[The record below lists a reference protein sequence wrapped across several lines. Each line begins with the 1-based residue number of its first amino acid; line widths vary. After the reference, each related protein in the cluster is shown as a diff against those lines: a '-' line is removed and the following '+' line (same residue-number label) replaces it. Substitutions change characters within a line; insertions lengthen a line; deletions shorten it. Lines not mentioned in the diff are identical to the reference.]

1 MKDKRN
7 LYVTFLFMVV
17 LLVGLAA
24 CQNEEPTP
32 EPTTPSETTAGEP
45 SVLEDTNTRAV
56 NTGFG
61 TVTAEGEVKP
71 LRSANLSFQMGGN
84 VAEILTSEGADVK
97 EGDALLRLDALPLE
111 NAVRQAEAGKAAAD
125 ASLQAAQAR
134 LAVAQ
139 SSVARAEAGQKAAVA
154 QKALVEAGATPEEIA
169 AAEKNLAAAEAGI
182 VSAAGNRDSAVRVSD
197 AQVQAALA
205 ELTAVQTEVDQLQ
218 RFYDEDIIDFCF
230 DTPKGEICPLYGQ
243 VEEQTRFQLEALK
256 ANLAAAEAAV
266 AEARAGATPAES
278 YLAST
283 GVSAASSQRDLVQA
297 QLDLTLA
304 GARDEQIQQAQ
315 VGIDQANVG
324 VQQSQVQV
332 SIAEAAVTQA
342 EAAVVKAEADVE
354 AANKA
359 LERMTLFAPFDG
371 RVGTINS
378 EIGELVGPGLPVIQ
392 FGDTSGWQ
400 VETNDLTELD
410 VVGVKLGLPAEVRID
425 ALPGEV
431 VNGVVTDIAAVSQLI
446 RGDVT
451 YPVTITLEETDLPL
465 RWGMTATVDIDTE
478 S

>member
-1 MKDKRN
+1 MNEKRSKYRS
-7 LYVTFLFMVV
+7 LLLMVI

-24 CQNEEPTP
+24 CQNEEPAA
-32 EPTTPSETTAGEP
+32 EPTAAGETAAAP
-45 SVLEDTNTRAV
+45 SVLEDTNTRAI

-71 LRSANLSFQMGGN
+71 LRSAALSFQMGGN
-84 VAEILTSEGADVK
+84 VAEILTREGAQVK
-97 EGDALLRLDALPLE
+97 EGEALMRLDALPLE
-111 NAVRQAEAGKAAAD
+111 NAVRQAEAGRAAAE
-125 ASLQAAQAR
+125 ASLQAAEAR
-134 LAVAQ
+134 LAVAE
-139 SSVARAEAGQKAAVA
+139 SGVARAEAGQKAAVA

-182 VSAAGNRDSAVRVSD
+182 VTATGNQASAVRVSD
-197 AQVQAALA
+197 AQVQAAVA
-205 ELTAVQTEVDQLQ
+205 NLTAVQAEVEQLQ
-218 RFYDEDIIDFCF
+218 QFYDEDIIDFCF
-230 DTPKGEICPLYGQ
+230 DTPKGEICPLYGA

-266 AEARAGATPAES
+266 EEARAGATPAEA

-283 GVSAASSQRDLVQA
+283 GVSAAAAQRDLVQA

-304 GARDEQIQQAQ
+304 GAREEQIQQAQ
-315 VGIDQANVG
+315 VGVDQANVG
-324 VQQSQVQV
+324 IQQAQVQV
-332 SIAEAAVTQA
+332 ALAESAVTQA
-342 EAAVVKAEADVE
+342 EAALVKAEADVE
-354 AANKA
+354 SANKA
-359 LERMTLFAPFDG
+359 LERMTLLAPFDG
-371 RVGTINS
+371 RVGSINS
-378 EIGELVGPGLPVIQ
+378 EIGELVGPGFPVLQ
-392 FGDTSGWQ
+392 LGDVSGWQ